1 MDVLARR
8 ALIVTG
14 ANPDHRLDYV
24 VGLEGS
30 IDAAGNIAPIA
41 INLRYIPD
49 KVIVEP
55 TSFSRYLEAL
65 ASIDWPSL
73 EELAVTLLSDVS
85 NEVIARW
92 VHVSL
97 STPARQGLDTH
108 TVMLEDRQPK
118 WDNPHI
124 LSRLKKL

>member
-8 ALIVTG
+8 SLIATG
-14 ANPDHRLDYV
+14 SNPDPLLDYV
-24 VGLEGS
+24 VSLEGS
-30 IDAAGNIAPIA
+30 IAGAGNTAPIA

-55 TSFSRYLEAL
+55 ASFSRYLEAL

-73 EELAVTLLSDVS
+73 EELAVTLLGDVN
-85 NEVIARW
+85 NEVVARW

-97 STPARQGLDTH
+97 STPASQGLDTH
-108 TVMLEDRQPK
+108 MVMLEDRQPK
-118 WDNPHI
+118 WDNPQI

>member
-8 ALIVTG
+8 TLIATG
-14 ANPDHRLDYV
+14 TNPDPRLDYV

-30 IDAAGNIAPIA
+30 IATAGNTVPIA

-55 TSFSRYLEAL
+55 ASFSRYLEAL

-73 EELAVTLLSDVS
+73 EELAVTLLSDVN
-85 NEVIARW
+85 NEVVARW

-97 STPARQGLDTH
+97 STPASQGLDTH
-108 TVMLEDRQPK
+108 TVMLEDSQPK
-118 WDNPHI
+118 WDNPRI
-124 LSRLKKL
+124 LSRLRKL

>member
-8 ALIVTG
+8 TLIATG
-14 ANPDHRLDYV
+14 TNPDPRLDYV

-30 IDAAGNIAPIA
+30 IATAGNTVPIA

-55 TSFSRYLEAL
+55 ASFGRYLEAL
-65 ASIDWPSL
+65 ASINWPSL
-73 EELAVTLLSDVS
+73 EELAVTLLSDVN
-85 NEVIARW
+85 NEVVARW

-97 STPARQGLDTH
+97 STPSSQGLDTH
-108 TVMLEDRQPK
+108 TVMLEDSQPK
-118 WDNPHI
+118 WDNPRV
-124 LSRLKKL
+124 LSRLRKL

>member
-8 ALIVTG
+8 ALIATG
-14 ANPDHRLDYV
+14 SNPDTRLDYV
-24 VGLEGS
+24 IGLEGS
-30 IDAAGNIAPIA
+30 IDAAENIVPIV

-65 ASIDWPSL
+65 ASINWPSL

-97 STPARQGLDTH
+97 SAQARQGLHTH
-108 TVMLEDRQPK
+108 MVMLEDRQPK
-118 WDNPHI
+118 WDNPQI